1 MERIDELQRG
11 GYRIIQDPE
20 KFCFGTD
27 AVILAD
33 YARAKP
39 GEQVMDL
46 CTGNGIVPVL
56 MLARYP
62 KAIYTALEIQPE
74 MAAMAR
80 RSMKMN
86 GIEDRIAVYQGDL
99 RSIKPAG
106 QGIKTMIVGEAA
118 AARTTGGEPGSAP
131 EFKPHSFHVV
141 TVNPPY
147 MKTANPQLLNDT
159 PAVQI
164 ARHEVCCSL
173 RDVMEAAAHL
183 LMSRGRFY
191 MVHRPQR
198 LAEIFEEMQR
208 VRIEPKGMQ
217 LVHPYIDKEPT
228 QVLVEGVYQGG
239 REMRIKPPL
248 ITYEA
253 PGVYTRQMLEVYGQ
267 DGYHSFVQ

>member
-11 GYRIIQDPE
+11 GYRIIQDPAT
-20 KFCFGTD
+20 FCFGTD

-39 GEQVMDL
+39 GERVMDL
-46 CTGNGIVPVL
+46 CSGNGIVPIL

-62 KAIYTALEIQPE
+62 KARYTALEIQPE
-74 MAAMAR
+74 MADMAR
-80 RSMKMN
+80 RSMQLN
-86 GIEDRIAVYQGDL
+86 QIEDRIQVHQGDL
-99 RSIKPAG
+99 REI
-106 QGIKTMIVGEAA
+106 
-118 AARTTGGEPGSAP
+118 ARGRETA
-131 EFKPHSFHVV
+131 FWPHSFHVV

-147 MKTANPQLLNDT
+147 MKTANPELLNDI

-164 ARHEVCCSL
+164 ARHEVCCNL
-173 RDVMEAAAHL
+173 RDVMEAAARL
-183 LMSRGRFY
+183 LFSKGRFY

-208 VRIEPKGMQ
+208 VGIEPKGMQ

-228 QVLVEGVYQGG
+228 QVLIEGVYQGG
-239 REMRIKPPL
+239 REMRIQPPL

-253 PGVYTRQMLEVYGQ
+253 PGVYTKQMLEVYGQ
-267 DGYHSFVQ
+267 DGHHSSM

>member
-11 GYRIIQDPE
+11 GYRIIQDPD

-33 YARAKP
+33 YARAKA
-39 GEQVMDL
+39 GERVMDL
-46 CTGNGIVPVL
+46 CTGNGIVPIL
-56 MLARYP
+56 MLARYA
-62 KAIYTALEIQPE
+62 KATYTALEIQPE
-74 MAAMAR
+74 MAEMAR
-80 RSMKMN
+80 RSMQLN
-86 GIEDRIAVYQGDL
+86 QIEDRIDVRQGDL
-99 RSIKPAG
+99 RCIKPG
-106 QGIKTMIVGEAA
+106 QDCGQ
-118 AARTTGGEPGSAP
+118 
-131 EFKPHSFHVV
+131 KPHSFHVV
-141 TVNPPY
+141 TANPPY
-147 MKTANPQLLNDT
+147 MKTGSTSLLNET
-159 PAVQI
+159 PALQI

-173 RDVMEAAAHL
+173 RDVMEAAAQL
-183 LMSRGRFY
+183 LMSKGRFY

-228 QVLVEGVYQGG
+228 QVLIEGVYQGG

-253 PGVYTRQMLEVYGQ
+253 PGVYTKQMLEVYGQ
-267 DGYHSFVQ
+267 DGHHSSL

>member
-11 GYRIIQDPE
+11 GYRIIQDPD

-33 YARAKP
+33 YAKAKA
-39 GEQVMDL
+39 GERVMDL
-46 CTGNGIVPVL
+46 CSGNGIVPIL

-62 KAIYTALEIQPE
+62 KASYTSLEIQPE

-80 RSMKMN
+80 RSMQLN
-86 GIEDRIAVYQGDL
+86 GIEDRITVLQGDL
-99 RSIKPAG
+99 CDLPPQLA
-106 QGIKTMIVGEAA
+106 
-118 AARTTGGEPGSAP
+118 
-131 EFKPHSFHVV
+131 PHSFHVI

-147 MKTANPQLLNDT
+147 MKTANPKLLNDA

-164 ARHEVCCSL
+164 ARHEICCNL
-173 RDVMEAAAHL
+173 RNVMEAAARL
-183 LMSRGRFY
+183 LMSKGRFY

-198 LAEIFEEMQR
+198 LSEIFEEMQR
-208 VRIEPKGMQ
+208 VHIEPKGMQ

-228 QVLVEGVYQGG
+228 QVLIEGVYQGG

-253 PGVYTRQMLEVYGQ
+253 PGVYTKQMLEVYGQ
-267 DGYHSFVQ
+267 DGHHSSMQ

>member
-11 GYRIIQDPE
+11 GYRIIQDPD

-33 YARAKP
+33 YATAKP
-39 GEQVMDL
+39 GERVMDL
-46 CTGNGIVPVL
+46 CTGNGIVPIL

-62 KAIYTALEIQPE
+62 KATYTALELQPE
-74 MAAMAR
+74 MAEMAR
-80 RSMKMN
+80 RSMKLN
-86 GIEDRIAVYQGDL
+86 QIEDRIQVLQGDL
-99 RSIKPAG
+99 RSIKPANAV
-106 QGIKTMIVGEAA
+106 QQEAA
-118 AARTTGGEPGSAP
+118 VAELNGATVTEADAAPA
-131 EFKPHSFHVV
+131 FKPHSFHVV

-147 MKTANPQLLNDT
+147 MKTSNPNLLNDM

-164 ARHEVCCSL
+164 ARHEVCCNL
-173 RDVMEAAAHL
+173 RDVMEAATHL
-183 LMSRGRFY
+183 LMSKGRFY

-208 VRIEPKGMQ
+208 VKIEPKGMQ
-217 LVHPYIDKEPT
+217 LVYPYIDKEPT
-228 QVLVEGVYQGG
+228 QVLIEGVYQGG

-253 PGVYTRQMLEVYGQ
+253 PGVYTKQMLEVYGQ
-267 DGYHSFVQ
+267 DGHHSSM

>member
-11 GYRIIQDPE
+11 GYRIIQDPD

-33 YARAKP
+33 FARAKP
-39 GEQVMDL
+39 GERVMDL
-46 CTGNGIVPVL
+46 CSGNGVIPIL

-62 KAIYTALEIQPE
+62 KAAYTALEIQPE

-80 RSMKMN
+80 RSMELN
-86 GIEDRIAVYQGDL
+86 AVEDRISVLQGDL
-99 RSIKPAG
+99 RE
-106 QGIKTMIVGEAA
+106 IKTMGI
-118 AARTTGGEPGSAP
+118 R
-131 EFKPHSFHVV
+131 PHSFHVV

-147 MKTANPQLLNDT
+147 MKTENPKLLNDT

-164 ARHEVCCSL
+164 ARHEICCNL
-173 RDVMEAAAHL
+173 QDVMEAASHL
-183 LMSRGRFY
+183 LMSKGRFY

-198 LAEIFEEMQR
+198 LAEIFEAMQR
-208 VRIEPKGMQ
+208 VNIEPKGLQ

-228 QVLVEGVYQGG
+228 QVLIEGVYQGG

-253 PGVYTRQMLEVYGQ
+253 PGVYTKQMLEVYGQ
-267 DGYHSFVQ
+267 DGHHSSM

>member
-1 MERIDELQRG
+1 MCKGKNSSQKAAVGAYMERIDELQRG
-11 GYRIIQDPE
+11 GYRIIQDPD

-33 YARAKP
+33 YAKAKP
-39 GEQVMDL
+39 GERVMDL
-46 CTGNGIVPVL
+46 CTGNGIVPIL

-62 KAIYTALEIQPE
+62 KAAYTALEIQEE
-74 MAAMAR
+74 MAEMAR
-80 RSMKMN
+80 RSMKLN
-86 GIEDRIAVYQGDL
+86 EIEDRIKVLQGDL
-99 RSIKPAG
+99 REIK
-106 QGIKTMIVGEAA
+106 EAA
-118 AARTTGGEPGSAP
+118 EPTL
-131 EFKPHSFHVV
+131 KPHSFHVV

-147 MKTANPQLLNDT
+147 MKTTNPQLLNDT

-164 ARHEVCCSL
+164 ARHEICCSL

-183 LMSRGRFY
+183 LMSKGRFY

-198 LAEIFEEMQR
+198 LSEIFEEMQR
-208 VRIEPKGMQ
+208 VKIEPKGMQ

-228 QVLVEGVYQGG
+228 QVLIEGVYQGG

-253 PGVYTRQMLEVYGQ
+253 PGVYTKQMLEVYGQ
-267 DGYHSFVQ
+267 DGHHSSL

>member
-33 YARAKP
+33 YAKAKP
-39 GEQVMDL
+39 GERVMDL
-46 CTGNGIVPVL
+46 CSGNGIVPIL

-62 KAIYTALEIQPE
+62 KATYTSLEIQPE

-80 RSMKMN
+80 RSMELN
-86 GIEDRIAVYQGDL
+86 GIEDRITVLQGDL
-99 RSIKPAG
+99 CDLPM
-106 QGIKTMIVGEAA
+106 QL
-118 AARTTGGEPGSAP
+118 
-131 EFKPHSFHVV
+131 KPHSFHVV

-147 MKTANPQLLNDT
+147 MKTANPKLLNDT

-164 ARHEVCCSL
+164 ARHEICCSL
-173 RDVMEAAAHL
+173 RDVMEAAAQM
-183 LMSRGRFY
+183 LMSKGRFY

-198 LAEIFEEMQR
+198 LSEIFEEMQR
-208 VRIEPKGMQ
+208 VKIEPKGMQ

-228 QVLVEGVYQGG
+228 QVLIEGVYQGG

-253 PGVYTRQMLEVYGQ
+253 PGVYTKQMLEVYGQ
-267 DGYHSFVQ
+267 DGHHSSM

>member
-33 YARAKP
+33 YAKAKP
-39 GEQVMDL
+39 GERVMDL
-46 CTGNGIVPVL
+46 CSGNGIVPIL

-62 KAIYTALEIQPE
+62 KATYTSLEIQSE

-80 RSMKMN
+80 RSMELN
-86 GIEDRIAVYQGDL
+86 GIEDRITVLQGDL
-99 RSIKPAG
+99 RDIG
-106 QGIKTMIVGEAA
+106 TQQL
-118 AARTTGGEPGSAP
+118 
-131 EFKPHSFHVV
+131 KPHSFHVV

-147 MKTANPQLLNDT
+147 MKTENPKLLNDT

-164 ARHEVCCSL
+164 ARHEICCSL
-173 RDVMEAAAHL
+173 RDVLEAAAHL
-183 LMSRGRFY
+183 LMSKGRFY

-198 LAEIFEEMQR
+198 LSEIFEEMLR
-208 VRIEPKGMQ
+208 VKIEPKGMQ

-228 QVLVEGVYQGG
+228 QVLIEGVYQGG

-253 PGVYTRQMLEVYGQ
+253 PGVYTKQMLEVYGQ
-267 DGYHSFVQ
+267 DGHHSSL

>member
-11 GYRIIQDPE
+11 GYRIIQDPD

-33 YARAKP
+33 YAKAKA
-39 GEQVMDL
+39 GERVMDL
-46 CTGNGIVPVL
+46 CSGNGIVPIL

-62 KAIYTALEIQPE
+62 KASYTSLEIQPE

-80 RSMKMN
+80 RSMQLN
-86 GIEDRIAVYQGDL
+86 GIEDRITVLQGDL
-99 RSIKPAG
+99 CDLPP
-106 QGIKTMIVGEAA
+106 QLV
-118 AARTTGGEPGSAP
+118 
-131 EFKPHSFHVV
+131 PHSFHVV

-147 MKTANPQLLNDT
+147 MKTANPKLLNDT

-164 ARHEVCCSL
+164 ARHEICCSL
-173 RDVMEAAAHL
+173 RDVMEAAARL
-183 LMSRGRFY
+183 LMPKGRFY

-198 LAEIFEEMQR
+198 LSEIFEEMQR
-208 VRIEPKGMQ
+208 VRIEPKGML

-228 QVLVEGVYQGG
+228 QVLIEGVYQGG

-253 PGVYTRQMLEVYGQ
+253 PGVYTKQMLEVYGQ
-267 DGYHSFVQ
+267 DGHHSSMQ

>member
-33 YARAKP
+33 YAKAKP
-39 GEQVMDL
+39 GERVMDL
-46 CTGNGIVPVL
+46 CSGNGIVPIL

-62 KAIYTALEIQPE
+62 KATYTSLEIQPE

-80 RSMKMN
+80 RSMKLN
-86 GIEDRIAVYQGDL
+86 GIEDRITVLQGDL
-99 RSIKPAG
+99 CQIGKP
-106 QGIKTMIVGEAA
+106 QPEEGEADAEAAPVAGMLNA
-118 AARTTGGEPGSAP
+118 AADAP
-131 EFKPHSFHVV
+131 QLKPHSFHVV

-147 MKTANPQLLNDT
+147 MKTANPKLLNDT

-164 ARHEVCCSL
+164 ARHEICCGL

-183 LMSRGRFY
+183 LMSKGRFY

-198 LAEIFEEMQR
+198 LSEIFEEMQR
-208 VRIEPKGMQ
+208 VKIEPKGMQ

-228 QVLVEGVYQGG
+228 QVLIEGVYQGG

-248 ITYEA
+248 ITYET
-253 PGVYTRQMLEVYGQ
+253 PGVYTKQMLEVYGQ
-267 DGYHSFVQ
+267 DGHHSSM

>member
-33 YARAKP
+33 YAKAKP
-39 GEQVMDL
+39 GERVMDL
-46 CTGNGIVPVL
+46 CSGNGIVPIL

-62 KAIYTALEIQPE
+62 KATYTALEIQPE
-74 MAAMAR
+74 MAQMAR
-80 RSMKMN
+80 RSMQLN
-86 GIEDRIAVYQGDL
+86 GIEDRITVLQGDL
-99 RSIKPAG
+99 RSLTGGAG
-106 QGIKTMIVGEAA
+106 DAAPRSGGGLADCNAA
-118 AARTTGGEPGSAP
+118 AQDGAFAGPQLR
-131 EFKPHSFHVV
+131 PHSFHVV

-147 MKTANPQLLNDT
+147 MKTSNPQLLNDA

-164 ARHEVCCSL
+164 ARHEICCSL

-183 LMSRGRFY
+183 LMSKGRFY

-208 VRIEPKGMQ
+208 VKIEPKGMQ

-228 QVLVEGVYQGG
+228 QVLIEGVYQGG

-253 PGVYTRQMLEVYGQ
+253 PGVYTKQMLEVYGQ
-267 DGYHSFVQ
+267 DGHHS

>member
-11 GYRIIQDPE
+11 GYRIIQDPD

-33 YARAKP
+33 YAKAKP
-39 GEQVMDL
+39 GERVMDL
-46 CTGNGIVPVL
+46 CTGNGIVPIL

-62 KAIYTALEIQPE
+62 KATYTALEIQEE
-74 MAAMAR
+74 MAELAR
-80 RSMKMN
+80 RSMKLN
-86 GIEDRIAVYQGDL
+86 EIEDRITVLQGDL
-99 RSIKPAG
+99 RAIK
-106 QGIKTMIVGEAA
+106 EAM
-118 AARTTGGEPGSAP
+118 SP
-131 EFKPHSFHVV
+131 ELKPHSFHVV

-147 MKTANPQLLNDT
+147 MKTANPKMLNDT

-164 ARHEVCCSL
+164 ARHEICCSL

-183 LMSRGRFY
+183 LMSKGRFY

-198 LAEIFEEMQR
+198 LSEIFEEMQR
-208 VRIEPKGMQ
+208 VKIEPKGMQ

-228 QVLVEGVYQGG
+228 QVLIEGVYQGG

-253 PGVYTRQMLEVYGQ
+253 PGVYTKQMLEVYGQ
-267 DGYHSFVQ
+267 DGHHSSM